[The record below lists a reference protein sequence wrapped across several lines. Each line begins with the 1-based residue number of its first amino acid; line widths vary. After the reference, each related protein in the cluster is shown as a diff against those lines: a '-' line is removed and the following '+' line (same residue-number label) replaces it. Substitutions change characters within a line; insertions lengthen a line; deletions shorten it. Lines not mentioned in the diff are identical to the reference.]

1 MCQYCD
7 FHFEEN
13 GDCWD
18 RTKNIWTVNRPFGF
32 TEIVQDT
39 NMFVLSGDKD
49 HMRGFN
55 LNCEVTVDGSL
66 DTTVFDTYIPIK
78 YCPFCGRKLTFPDE
92 EVEECPKQENTT
104 L

>member
-1 MCQYCD
+1 MCKYCD

-49 HMRGFN
+49 
-55 LNCEVTVDGSL
+55 
-66 DTTVFDTYIPIK
+66 IPIK

-104 L
+104 P